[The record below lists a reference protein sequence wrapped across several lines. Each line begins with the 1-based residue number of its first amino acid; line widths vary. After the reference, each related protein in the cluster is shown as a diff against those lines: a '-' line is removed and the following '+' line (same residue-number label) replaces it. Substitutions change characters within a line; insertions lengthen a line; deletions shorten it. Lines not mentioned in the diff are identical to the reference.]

1 MEQILGKTTQW
12 LNADGLASRTHGY
25 HHRLVDVGTGDGR
38 FVLAQARTR
47 PDTFVLGVDACRENL
62 RTAARG
68 APGNALFLIANAHML
83 PPSLA
88 ALATEITVNFPW
100 GSLLTALLD
109 PDRPVADRLA
119 ALAQPGATI
128 SLRLNGEALSS
139 NGWSLDA
146 GAAQVSSVL
155 RRAGFVLS
163 PAQRLDAH
171 ALRTLPTTWA
181 KRLAFGR
188 DPRAVTI
195 QGVFRPHGCR

>member
-1 MEQILGKTTQW
+1 MEQILGKTTQ
-12 LNADGLASRTHGY
+12 LLDADGLASRTYGY
-25 HHRLVDVGTGDGR
+25 HQRLVDVGTGDGR

-68 APGNALFLIANAHML
+68 APDNALFLIANAQRL

-109 PDRPVADRLA
+109 PECAVADRLA
-119 ALAQPGATI
+119 VLAQPGATI
-128 SLRLNGEALSS
+128 ALRLNGEALSS

-146 GAAQVSSVL
+146 GAAQVSSGL
-155 RRAGFVLS
+155 RRVGFVFS

-171 ALRTLPTTWA
+171 ALRALPTTWA

-188 DPRAVTI
+188 DPRAIAI
-195 QGVFRPHGCR
+195 QGVFRPHRR